1 MLFTNQPGSGIIHI
15 LLSEEDEMDPRKHF
29 SALNIIHRIIS
40 EKVQPGD
47 IDATAGRG
55 NDTLF
60 LAELVGESGHVT
72 AFDIQQDAVDS
83 TRALLEQHGMSDR
96 ADVLLK
102 SHSEMDEVCEEG
114 TVSCITFN
122 FGWLPKGDHNIFT
135 NKSTSIPAIEKGMK
149 LLKSGGIMTLIIYYG
164 RETGFEERDALLEY
178 LPTIDSNRYTVIEMP
193 FVNRPNCPPIPIIIL
208 KDI

>member
-1 MLFTNQPGSGIIHI
+1 
-15 LLSEEDEMDPRKHF
+15 MDPRKHF
-29 SALNIIHRIIS
+29 SALNVIHKIIQEHI
-40 EKVQPGD
+40 KPGD
-47 IDATAGRG
+47 LCIDATAGRG

-60 LAELVGESGHVT
+60 LARLTGENGRVI
-72 AFDIQQDAVDS
+72 AFDIQQEAVDS
-83 TRALLEQHGMSDR
+83 TKKLLAENGMTDR
-96 ADVLLK
+96 TEVLLK

-135 NKSTSIPAIEKGMK
+135 NVSTSIPAIEKGMK

-178 LPTIDSNRYTVIEMP
+178 LPTIDSSRYTVIEMP
-193 FVNRPNCPPIPIIIL
+193 FVNRPNCPPIPIVIL

>member
-1 MLFTNQPGSGIIHI
+1 
-15 LLSEEDEMDPRKHF
+15 MDPRKHF
-29 SALNIIHRIIS
+29 SALNIIHRVIS

-47 IDATAGRG
+47 ICIDATAGRG

-60 LAELVGESGHVT
+60 LAKLVGETGHVT

-83 TRALLEQHGMSDR
+83 TKELLAANGMSDR

-102 SHSEMDEVCEEG
+102 SHSEMDEVAEEN

-122 FGWLPKGDHNIFT
+122 FGWLPKGDHNVFT
-135 NKSTSIPAIEKGMK
+135 NKSTSIPAIEKGLK
-149 LLKSGGIMTLIIYYG
+149 LLKSGGVMTLIIYYG

-178 LPTIDSNRYTVIEMP
+178 LPTIDSSRFTVIEMP
-193 FVNRPNCPPIPIIIL
+193 FVNRPNCPPIPILIL
-208 KDI
+208 KDM

>member
-1 MLFTNQPGSGIIHI
+1 
-15 LLSEEDEMDPRKHF
+15 MDPRKHF
-29 SALNIIHRIIS
+29 SALNIIHRVIS

-47 IDATAGRG
+47 ICIDATAGRG

-60 LAELVGESGHVT
+60 LAKLVGETGHVT

-83 TRALLEQHGMSDR
+83 TRELLAANGMSGR

-102 SHSEMDEVCEEG
+102 SHSEMDEAAEEN

-122 FGWLPKGDHNIFT
+122 FGWLPKGDHNVFT
-135 NKSTSIPAIEKGMK
+135 NKSTSIPAIEKGLK
-149 LLKSGGIMTLIIYYG
+149 LLKSGGVMTLIIYYG

-178 LPTIDSNRYTVIEMP
+178 LPTIDSSRFTVIEMP
-193 FVNRPNCPPIPIIIL
+193 FVNRPNCPPIPILIL
-208 KDI
+208 KDM

>member
-1 MLFTNQPGSGIIHI
+1 
-15 LLSEEDEMDPRKHF
+15 MDPRKHF
-29 SALNIIHRIIS
+29 SALNIIHRIIN

-47 IDATAGRG
+47 ICIDATAGRG
-55 NDTLF
+55 NDTLL
-60 LAELVGESGHVT
+60 LAQLVGESGHVT

-83 TRALLEQHGMSDR
+83 TKALLAANGMTER
-96 ADVLLK
+96 TDVLLK
-102 SHSEMDEVCEEG
+102 SHSEMGEMFEEN

-135 NKSTSIPAIEKGMK
+135 SKSTSIPAIEQGLK

-178 LPTIDSNRYTVIEMP
+178 LPTIDSSRFTVIEMP

-208 KDI
+208 KDL

>member
-1 MLFTNQPGSGIIHI
+1 
-15 LLSEEDEMDPRKHF
+15 MDPRKHF
-29 SALNIIHRIIS
+29 SALNIIHRIIK

-47 IDATAGRG
+47 ICIDATAGRG
-55 NDTLF
+55 NDTLL
-60 LAELVGESGHVT
+60 LAKLVGESGHVT

-83 TRALLEQHGMSDR
+83 TKALLAANGMTER
-96 ADVLLK
+96 TDVLLK
-102 SHSEMDEVCEEG
+102 THSEMGEMFEEN

-135 NKSTSIPAIEKGMK
+135 SKSTSIPAIEQGLK

-178 LPTIDSNRYTVIEMP
+178 LPTIDSSRFTVIEMP

-208 KDI
+208 KDL